1 MHNREQTRISSS
13 YALPRHQSSLGILV
27 HSVWLAFIMPAA
39 SHADTASR
47 EKGRLAA
54 KRARISI
61 KTLMLASARLQPS
74 ISRKGKKDGKKG
86 DDLSLDALGG

>member
-27 HSVWLAFIMPAA
+27 HSVWPAFIMPAA
-39 SHADTASR
+39 SHTDTASR

-54 KRARISI
+54 KRARI

>member
-39 SHADTASR
+39 SHTDTALR

-54 KRARISI
+54 KRARI

-74 ISRKGKKDGKKG
+74 ISRKGTKDGKKG